1 MSQVYSRKV
10 NSACAKPAQEWRI
23 PMEEKKWWKEAV
35 VYQIYPRSFMD
46 SNGDGVGD
54 LRGIKSRL
62 SYLKLLGIDV
72 IWLSPVYQSPNDD
85 NGYDISDYRDIMTEF
100 GTLEDFDEMLAEA
113 HKLGIKIVMD
123 LVVNH
128 SSDEH
133 RWFVESRKSKDNPYR
148 DYYIWREA
156 KDGKEPNNWGSC
168 FGGSAWEYDQTT
180 DMYYLHMFSKKQPD
194 LNWENPKLRQEVYD
208 MMTWWGERGIDGFR
222 MDVITMISKD
232 QRFPDGVVR
241 GNEKFG
247 DSSPYVNNG
256 PRVHEYLKE
265 MNEKVISR
273 FDWMTVGEGAGAGVE
288 DAKRYAG
295 TNENELDMIFTFEH
309 VNLGQTQYG
318 KWSDGSF
325 DLVELKKVFQKWEDG
340 LEGVAW
346 NSLYWDNHDQPRAV
360 SRFGDDSPMYREVS
374 AKMIA
379 TCLHMLKGSPYIY
392 QGEEIGM
399 TNAYFKS
406 IDDYKDIE
414 AINAYKEYTES
425 GLMTE
430 EEMLNCLKMVSRDNA
445 RTPMQW
451 DDSANAGFTTGT
463 PWISVN
469 KNYTQIN
476 AKAALEDKDSVFY
489 YYQKLIQLRHENEI
503 IVEGVFHGL
512 LEDNDDIYAYE
523 RTLGDEKLV
532 VACNFTNKEVPC
544 DLFEGKEGE
553 ELITNYK
560 NHVAGVLQPYETRVI
575 LYK

>member
-1 MSQVYSRKV
+1 
-10 NSACAKPAQEWRI
+10 
-23 PMEEKKWWKEAV
+23 MEEKKWWKEAV

-133 RWFVESRKSKDNPYR
+133 RWFVESRKNKDNPYR

-232 QRFPDGVVR
+232 QRFPDGVVH

-247 DSSPYVNNG
+247 DFSPYVNNG

>member
-1 MSQVYSRKV
+1 
-10 NSACAKPAQEWRI
+10 
-23 PMEEKKWWKEAV
+23 MEEKKWWKEAV

-133 RWFVESRKSKDNPYR
+133 QWFVESRKSKDNPYR

-489 YYQKLIQLRHENEI
+489 YYQKLIRLRHENEI